1 MNRLEI
7 GSANESQSFHEPH
20 RFMASVTFRQIRYFV
35 AVAET
40 GKISAAA
47 SMVGISPSAVT
58 EAVGELT
65 AVSGMKLFD
74 RHPRGLT
81 LTYEGHRLLAHCRN
95 ILSAV
100 ESAGYA
106 MTRPTHDISGS
117 IQLAVTITISGYFL
131 APLLARFRQRFPAI
145 EVSIEEVKRSDIE
158 AGLVSGKYELGL
170 MLVSNLSKHADL
182 VSHTLVRSMR
192 RLWLPSKHPLLNAE
206 IITLDDVARQPYIQL
221 LIDDAEISTHSYWK
235 AHNLEPNII
244 VRTESVEA
252 VRGLIAFR
260 NGVTILSDTMYR
272 PWSLEGDRIEVREVA
287 ANIPTMN
294 IGIAWSRAKNLNP
307 ATRTFV
313 EFCRIEC
320 ESGRI
325 GGRRNMPIER
335 E

>member
-1 MNRLEI
+1 MNKLEA
-7 GSANESQSFHEPH
+7 GAAHELSLHGPH

-40 GKISAAA
+40 GKISTAA

-58 EAVGELT
+58 EAIGELT

-74 RHPRGLT
+74 RHPRGLS

-100 ESAGYA
+100 EGAGYA
-106 MTRPTHDISGS
+106 MVRPNSDISGA
-117 IQLAVTITISGYFL
+117 ITLAVTITISGYFL
-131 APLLARFRQRFPAI
+131 PPLLARFHQRFPAI
-145 EVSIEEVKRSDIE
+145 EVTIEEAKRSDIE
-158 AGLVSGKYELGL
+158 AGLASGLYQLGL
-170 MLVSNLSKHADL
+170 MLVSNLSPRTDL
-182 VSHTLVRSMR
+182 VSNTLVRSMR
-192 RLWLPSKHPLLNAE
+192 RLWLPPKHPLLDADV
-206 IITLDDVARQPYIQL
+206 ITLADVARQPYIQL
-221 LIDDAEISTHSYWK
+221 MIDDAEASTHTYWR
-235 AHNLEPNII
+235 AHKLEPNI
-244 VRTESVEA
+244 VARTESVEA
-252 VRGLIAFR
+252 VRGLVAFR
-260 NGVTILSDTMYR
+260 KGVTILSDMMYR
-272 PWSLEGDRIEVREVA
+272 PWSLEGDRIEVRDVA

-294 IGIAWSRAKNLNP
+294 TGLVWPREGALSVAAK
-307 ATRTFV
+307 TFV